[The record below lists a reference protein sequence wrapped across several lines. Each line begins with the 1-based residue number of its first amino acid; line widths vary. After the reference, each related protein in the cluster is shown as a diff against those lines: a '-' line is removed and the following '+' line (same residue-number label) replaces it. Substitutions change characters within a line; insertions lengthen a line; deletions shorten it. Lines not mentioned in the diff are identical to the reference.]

1 MGNDA
6 SNLKTKVSFGKAY
19 LRVAKRNN
27 GVQILKLQTSLQE
40 LDLDLDLAS
49 LDQDCERKSKI
60 ITFKINTC
68 EQDIKYLR
76 LIVELYDICILVLEN
91 IQELMPFIEKRCT
104 RDVVLSCVNSF
115 LHISVELQNHLER
128 ERWDKYLKPICLGLR
143 SIYGKEI
150 SPFKQSEHSS
160 PAMDSLRRIQDD
172 LNDTVD
178 GFVMIEGSDLNRKND
193 KENDSENG
201 SENDEENGSENDEE
215 DPVILDLEER
225 LKKLKGDT

>member
-6 SNLKTKVSFGKAY
+6 SNLKTKVSFGKTY
-19 LRVAKRNN
+19 LSLAKGKNEA
-27 GVQILKLQTSLQE
+27 QILKLQTSLHKLE
-40 LDLDLDLAS
+40 VDLDFVS

-60 ITFKINTC
+60 ITFQINTC
-68 EQDIKYLR
+68 EENIKHLR

-91 IQELMPFIEKRCT
+91 MQELMPFIEKRST

-115 LHISVELQNHLER
+115 LHISVELKKHLER
-128 ERWDKYLKPICLGLR
+128 ERWNKYLKPICLDLR

-160 PAMDSLRRIQDD
+160 AAMDSLRRIQDD

-201 SENDEENGSENDEE
+201 SENDSENDEE
-215 DPVILDLEER
+215 DPIILNLEER
-225 LKKLKGDT
+225 LKNLKGDT

>member
-6 SNLKTKVSFGKAY
+6 SNLKTKVSFGKTY
-19 LRVAKRNN
+19 LSLAKGKNEA
-27 GVQILKLQTSLQE
+27 QILKLQTSLHKLE
-40 LDLDLDLAS
+40 VDLDFVS

-60 ITFKINTC
+60 ITLQINTC
-68 EQDIKYLR
+68 EENIKHLR

-91 IQELMPFIEKRCT
+91 MQELMPFIEKRST

-115 LHISVELQNHLER
+115 LHISVELKKHLER
-128 ERWDKYLKPICLGLR
+128 ERWNKYLKPICLDLR

-160 PAMDSLRRIQDD
+160 AAMDSLRRIQDD

-201 SENDEENGSENDEE
+201 SENDSENDEE
-215 DPVILDLEER
+215 DPIILNLEER
-225 LKKLKGDT
+225 LKNLKGDT

>member
-6 SNLKTKVSFGKAY
+6 SNLKTKVSFGKTY
-19 LRVAKRNN
+19 LSLAKGKNEA
-27 GVQILKLQTSLQE
+27 QILKLQTSLHKLE
-40 LDLDLDLAS
+40 VDLDFVS

-60 ITFKINTC
+60 ITFQINTC
-68 EQDIKYLR
+68 EENIKHLR

-91 IQELMPFIEKRCT
+91 IQELMPFIEKRST

-115 LHISVELQNHLER
+115 LHISVELQNHLEQ
-128 ERWDKYLKPICLGLR
+128 ERWDKYLKPICLDLR
-143 SIYGKEI
+143 IIYGKEI

-160 PAMDSLRRIQDD
+160 RAMDSLRRIQDD

-178 GFVMIEGSDLNRKND
+178 GFVIIEGSDLNGKND

-201 SENDEENGSENDEE
+201 SENDSENDEE
-215 DPVILDLEER
+215 DPIILDLEER
-225 LKKLKGDT
+225 LKNLKGDT